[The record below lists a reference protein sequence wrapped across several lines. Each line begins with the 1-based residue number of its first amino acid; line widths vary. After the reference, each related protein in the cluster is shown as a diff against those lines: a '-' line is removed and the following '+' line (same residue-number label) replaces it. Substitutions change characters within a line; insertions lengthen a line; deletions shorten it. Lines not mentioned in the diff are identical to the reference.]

1 MGYIRKNLMKGEM
14 MAGKLKKTVVF
25 CVLIGLMFGITLR
38 VKADIIRVNEDG
50 SGDYLDIPNAVFDAN
65 DGDTIIVGPGE
76 YTGAYLD
83 NSATGLKIIGS
94 GLSTRIVR
102 PCYEE
107 SGIKYGF
114 YVAVPDVVISNLSI
128 ELENVQSTDFV
139 FGILMETQTDLDM
152 SAANGVVENVVV
164 KSANKGIAVR
174 NTENPR
180 IEGNIVVGDTDD
192 RGIFCTNCANPIITN
207 NYIAGNYWAC
217 VDVTS
222 STEVAIH
229 DNNIAGSYSLG
240 IFLYIS
246 SGAICSNVVSGTGD
260 CGIGMFRVSD
270 CNVTSNMIKN
280 FHCLATEYWGV
291 PIHLE
296 KSQKCIINNN
306 AFVNVFQDQ
315 NDVNGNVP
323 ISGIL
328 GYGTLDVPCLNI
340 TVQNNDFSK
349 SGLPGWNQDGSGG
362 PGCISLNE
370 YFTDGLVVIGDD
382 SNLPGDD
389 PNSFPI
395 SKWVQD
401 LGINNMI
408 LWEIDDD
415 VE

>member
-1 MGYIRKNLMKGEM
+1 

-65 DGDTIIVGPGE
+65 DGDTILVGPGE

-83 NSATGLKIIGS
+83 NSAAGLKIIGS
-94 GLSTRIVR
+94 GLNTRIVR

-107 SGIKYGF
+107 SEVKYGC
-114 YVAVPDVVISNLSI
+114 YIAVPDVVISNLSV
-128 ELENVQSTDFV
+128 ELEDVQSADFV
-139 FGILMETQTDLDM
+139 YGIIMKTHPDLDT
-152 SAANGVVENVVV
+152 SAANSVVENVVV
-164 KSANKGIAVR
+164 KSANMGIAAR
-174 NTENPR
+174 STENPR
-180 IEGNIVVGDTDD
+180 IEGNIVVSDSDD
-192 RGIFCTNCANPIITN
+192 RGILCDYCTNPVIID
-207 NYIAGNYWAC
+207 NYIAGDYWAC
-217 VDVTS
+217 VDVTG
-222 STEVAIH
+222 STGATIR
-229 DNNIAGSYSLG
+229 DNNIAGYYSLG
-240 IFLYIS
+240 IFLYLS
-246 SGAICSNVVSGTGD
+246 SGTICSNVVSGTGD
-260 CGIGMFRVSD
+260 CGIGAFSISD
-270 CNVTSNMIKN
+270 CNVTSNIIKN
-280 FHCLATEYWGV
+280 FHCLATEYWAV

-296 KSQKCIINNN
+296 KSQGCVINNN
-306 AFVNVFQDQ
+306 ALINVFQDQ
-315 NDVNGNVP
+315 NDVNENVP
-323 ISGIL
+323 IAGIY

-340 TVQNNDFSK
+340 TVQDNDFSK

-401 LGINNMI
+401 LGTNNMI